1 VANKPSLISGSGT
14 LNYIPKFTGPNS
26 LGNSLIFDNGTNVLI
41 GTTSTPTPV
50 VGVSFPLTVT
60 SPNTTRIRIDSTQA
74 TPNSG
79 FGLYANGVQKW
90 SIAMFGATSD
100 FTIYNDALL
109 ASAIL
114 VKGGS
119 SNVLVGTA
127 TDAGFKLDVNGT
139 LRATGAATFSSSV
152 TGSGINAKG
161 TTLNNSNAIRFL
173 RADNTEMGYIGWS
186 DENTN
191 NSTWLFK
198 SSNGN
203 PIAFSPD
210 GTNQEVIFNTDGS
223 AFFNYPVLGSRSFV
237 FRTVSSRPI
246 NLETVAL
253 GGIHSFYLRP
263 NDSGR
268 HLISSNYLSGGVYLP
283 LALSGR
289 ENDADLVLATNGNV
303 LIGTTT
309 DNGYKL
315 RVNGSSLI
323 SGNYSNFQ
331 QTTKTATSGSNISF
345 VMNTD
350 YNLGNNNGD
359 NVGGLVIININESNN
374 NISAANSVYIGSIM
388 NPRGQSAV
396 ISQISKLMGGG
407 ILTFTVTTTVNDII
421 VNVSTA
427 TGGGYRASL
436 TFIGAAGVS

>member
-1 VANKPSLISGSGT
+1 MNIFDPLVSGSLSVSGSAQISGALTGTSATFSG
-14 LNYIPKFTGPNS
+14 NAIFNS
-26 LGNSLIFDNGTNVLI
+26 LSTDSSFLQLYGNNSGVQIGADKGGGAILRYNSNGNLDIIPRSGFNTIITSGNLGI
-41 GTTSTPTPV
+41 GTTIPTSKLHV
-50 VGVSFPLTVT
+50 
-60 SPNTTRIRIDSTQA
+60 
-74 TPNSG
+74 
-79 FGLYANGVQKW
+79 AN
-90 SIAMFGATSD
+90 AA
-100 FTIYNDALL
+100 
-109 ASAIL
+109 
-114 VKGGS
+114 
-119 SNVLVGTA
+119 VGTA
-127 TDAGFKLDVNGT
+127 AIFTNTNDSDLF
-139 LRATGAATFSSSV
+139 
-152 TGSGINAKG
+152 INFNTSI
-161 TTLNNSNAIRFL
+161 TTLMNTVSASLAFGTN
-173 RADNTEMGYIGWS
+173 NTERMRI
-186 DENTN
+186 T
-191 NSTWLFK
+191 
-198 SSNGN
+198 
-203 PIAFSPD
+203 
-210 GTNQEVIFNTDGS
+210 
-223 AFFNYPVLGSRSFV
+223 
-237 FRTVSSRPI
+237 
-246 NLETVAL
+246 
-253 GGIHSFYLRP
+253 
-263 NDSGR
+263 SG
-268 HLISSNYLSGGVYLP
+268 
-283 LALSGR
+283 
-289 ENDADLVLATNGNV
+289 GNV